1 MSINLCKYR
10 NILGKPKQGIHS
22 YRIFNIA
29 IADVIMTIIGSYI
42 LSYIFKWPFWWTLFI
57 LFILGILLHK
67 RFCVKTTIN
76 QLLFND

>member
-67 RFCVKTTIN
+67 LFCVKTTIN